1 MPGAGAHD
9 RLHFFDIDG
18 KHDRIGQMSG
28 MMRLVVAVVL
38 AHRGGGQQTI
48 ADGLPKV
55 VDQRIGE

>member
-1 MPGAGAHD
+1 
-9 RLHFFDIDG
+9 
-18 KHDRIGQMSG
+18 MSG

-55 VDQRIGE
+55 VDQRIGERNGCHEG